1 MLKLFRRGLFVAVL
15 AVVWLIGKDM
25 LPMITPT
32 INGVV
37 SAGEQVLSTVTM
49 ATNARA
55 SLSVPA
61 TGEID
66 VGFSPGGTAELVVVS
81 AIRASRQNIRVA
93 AYSFTSKV
101 IAKELV
107 EAHKRGIDVQ
117 VVLDKSQLSERYTS
131 ATFLA
136 NAGIPVRIDSEHAI
150 QHNKYIVVDGRHLQT
165 GSFNYTSSAASRN
178 AENVILMWNSPS
190 LAGVYLRNWN
200 EHWAHARST
209 TPP

>member
-101 IAKELV
+101 IAK
-107 EAHKRGIDVQ
+107 
-117 VVLDKSQLSERYTS
+117 
-131 ATFLA
+131 
-136 NAGIPVRIDSEHAI
+136 
-150 QHNKYIVVDGRHLQT
+150 
-165 GSFNYTSSAASRN
+165 
-178 AENVILMWNSPS
+178 
-190 LAGVYLRNWN
+190 
-200 EHWAHARST
+200 
-209 TPP
+209 